1 MDAQKLLFSKS
12 KFKFCKL
19 EIIQYSKININ
30 ENISQNHNVRALLN
44 IYINECGLK
53 FEVLKCHHKAFIVH
67 ILLLHTTNK

>member
-1 MDAQKLLFSKS
+1 MQFYEYSIG
-12 KFKFCKL
+12 
-19 EIIQYSKININ
+19 IISPSKINII

-67 ILLLHTTNK
+67 IVLLHTTNK